1 MSSLREFAL
10 DAWVEEQERRKQ
22 SERKKRKRRAKKIE
36 EDIDDLLPR
45 DVEGL
50 QFERTLDDPRWEAV
64 VAVTDSDGSILRFT
78 YDGEGDLSLIGQCP
92 ICHQE
97 AMSRAIAS
105 AADLGELLE
114 EFAPSSSHDCKTK
127 KK

>member
-1 MSSLREFAL
+1 MKTLREYAL
-10 DAWVEEQERRKQ
+10 EAWAQEQERRKQ

-45 DVEGL
+45 DAEGL
-50 QFERTLDDPRWEAV
+50 QFERDLDDPSYSSV
-64 VAVTDSDGSILRFT
+64 VSITDTDGTILRFT
-78 YDGEGDLSLIGQCP
+78 HDDEGDLVLIGECP
-92 ICHQE
+92 TCHQE
-97 AMSRAIAS
+97 TRSRAIES

-114 EFAPSSSHDCKTK
+114 RFEPSPSHDCKK